1 MRRLGNLLLL
11 LGIAAAV
18 AGSFVYLGLDLAG
31 LFGADSLGQMG
42 SYAARFLDPD
52 FSASHL
58 QATAP
63 VSYTHLTLPT
73 IYSV

>member
-42 SYAARFLDPD
+42 SL
-52 FSASHL
+52 SLIH
-58 QATAP
+58 
-63 VSYTHLTLPT
+63 
-73 IYSV
+73 I